1 MMGDPKAGEPSHKAL
16 PKRKFKAKSKA
27 EKRAEK
33 ALKEV
38 VRSDQAAEKKALPGQ
53 TSGENGKPQ
62 VTHKTKKSGKLR
74 KKSASTKS
82 QKSPSTIKSS

>member
-1 MMGDPKAGEPSHKAL
+1 MMGDPQAGEPSHRAL

-27 EKRAEK
+27 EKRTEK

-38 VRSDQAAEKKALPGQ
+38 VRSDQAGEKKVLTSPL
-53 TSGENGKPQ
+53 SGENGKHQ
-62 VTHKTKKSGKLR
+62 FTHKKKSGKLR